1 MVIERRAARA
11 LLIAGRSVLLIRGC
25 DPARPELGDWW
36 LTPGG
41 GIEAGESFEVAV
53 AREVREETG
62 LDLPPDQFGACV
74 ATRVAEF
81 DFDGQP
87 YHQRE
92 WFFAARVTRFVPA
105 ADGWDAI
112 EQRALLDHRWWTLDE
127 LLATDDLVYPRE
139 LAAVMQA
146 VLDGPVE
153 PPLQLA
159 GDRSDPAPGS

>member
-11 LLIAGRSVLLIRGC
+11 LLIADRSVLLIKGC

-41 GIEAGESFEVAV
+41 GVEAGESIAVAV
-53 AREVREETG
+53 AREVLEETG
-62 LDLPPDQFGACV
+62 LDLPPGRFGACI

-81 DFDGQP
+81 DFDGQQ

-92 WFFAARVTRFVPA
+92 WFFAARVPRFAAA

-112 EQRALLDHRWWTLDE
+112 ERRALIDHRWWTLDE
-127 LLATDDLVYPRE
+127 LRTTDELVYPRE
-139 LAAVMQA
+139 LAAVVQA
-146 VLDGPVE
+146 VLDGPID
-153 PPLQLA
+153 PPLELV
-159 GDRSDPAPGS
+159 GDVSSDPDA